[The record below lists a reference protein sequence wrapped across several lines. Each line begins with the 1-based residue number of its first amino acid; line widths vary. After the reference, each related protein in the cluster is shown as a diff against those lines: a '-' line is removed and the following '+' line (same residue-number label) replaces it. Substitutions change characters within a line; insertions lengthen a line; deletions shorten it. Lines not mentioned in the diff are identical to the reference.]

1 MSLFKKSPS
10 PSSGEA
16 LFSNKALVKLI
27 VPLFLQQVLTVM
39 VGAVDTMMVSDA
51 GEAAVSGVSLV
62 GQLDTFLVIFF
73 TAMVTGGSVVI
84 SQKLGEKN
92 VNDIC
97 EAAKQ
102 LLYVSTALALILA
115 VTVISL
121 RGLLLNLLFGA
132 AEADV
137 MKSAL
142 DYFLFVAM
150 SFPFLAIS
158 CSCGACFQA
167 AGNSSIPLTVS
178 IISNVVNIAFNALF
192 IYVFGLGAMG
202 AAIAT
207 LISRAVNSSIQLTLL
222 HGKKHEVH
230 VEKLLRYKPDF
241 KIIKRMLNIGVP
253 NGIENATFQL
263 GRLLTQTLISG
274 LGTSMIAANAVS
286 LTIANFQYMT
296 GTACSSAMVPIV
308 GRCIGAGQ
316 KDQAKR
322 YSRKILLINY
332 CALWTVIAVT
342 VIFVGPLV
350 ALYGLEGESA
360 DLAIKLLLSH
370 CALAALIW
378 PIGFMLPTAFRA
390 AGDVKFPMFVSML
403 SMWILRVAGAYFM
416 ALGSVSA
423 FELFTI
429 PGFGLGIIGVW
440 IAMYADWI
448 VRVGIYVWRY
458 FSDRWLRKK
467 FGK

>member
-1 MSLFKKSPS
+1 MSLFKKSES
-10 PSSGEA
+10 PSVGEA

-27 VPLFLQQVLTVM
+27 VPLFLQQVLSVM
-39 VGAVDTMMVSDA
+39 VGAVDTMMVSAA

-62 GQLDTFLVIFF
+62 AQLDTFLIIFF

-92 VNDIC
+92 VDDIC

-102 LLYVSTALALILA
+102 LLYVSTALALVLA
-115 VTVISL
+115 IAVISL

-137 MKSAL
+137 MESAL
-142 DYFLFVAM
+142 NYFLFIAM

-178 IISNVVNIAFNALF
+178 LISNAVNIAGNAIC
-192 IYVFGLGAMG
+192 IYVLGLGAMG

-207 LISRAVNSSIQLTLL
+207 LISRIVNSSIQLMLL
-222 HGKKHEVH
+222 HNKKHKVH

-241 KIIKRMLNIGVP
+241 KIIKRMLNIGIP

-286 LTIANFQYMT
+286 LTLANFQYMT

-316 KDQAKR
+316 KEQAKR

-332 CALWTVIAVT
+332 CTLWMVIAVT
-342 VIFVGPLV
+342 AIFVSPLV

-360 DLAIKLLLSH
+360 DMAIKLLLSH

-378 PIGFMLPTAFRA
+378 PIGFMLPSAFRA

-403 SMWILRVAGAYFM
+403 SMWILRVAGAYVM
-416 ALGSVSA
+416 ALNSVSV
-423 FELFTI
+423 FGIFTL
-429 PGFGLGIIGVW
+429 PGFGMGIIGVW
-440 IAMYADWI
+440 IAMFADWV
-448 VRVGIYVWRY
+448 VRVGIYIWRY
-458 FSDRWLRKK
+458 FSDTWLKSMRS
-467 FGK
+467 

>member
-27 VPLFLQQVLTVM
+27 VPLFLQQVLSVM

-62 GQLDTFLVIFF
+62 SQLDTFLVIFF

-158 CSCGACFQA
+158 FSCGACFQA

-178 IISNVVNIAFNALF
+178 IISNVVNITFNALF

-202 AAIAT
+202 AAVAT
-207 LISRAVNSSIQLTLL
+207 LISYLLVFLIRLIHARRFIPFRVPLIWLSLNFILLGTLGTVMTLAVSGWIWYSLALCFALALIDAPYLLRSVVQLL
-222 HGKKHEVH
+222 HQ
-230 VEKLLRYKPDF
+230 R
-241 KIIKRMLNIGVP
+241 R
-253 NGIENATFQL
+253 
-263 GRLLTQTLISG
+263 
-274 LGTSMIAANAVS
+274 
-286 LTIANFQYMT
+286 
-296 GTACSSAMVPIV
+296 
-308 GRCIGAGQ
+308 Q
-316 KDQAKR
+316 K
-322 YSRKILLINY
+322 S
-332 CALWTVIAVT
+332 
-342 VIFVGPLV
+342 
-350 ALYGLEGESA
+350 
-360 DLAIKLLLSH
+360 
-370 CALAALIW
+370 
-378 PIGFMLPTAFRA
+378 
-390 AGDVKFPMFVSML
+390 
-403 SMWILRVAGAYFM
+403 
-416 ALGSVSA
+416 
-423 FELFTI
+423 
-429 PGFGLGIIGVW
+429 
-440 IAMYADWI
+440 
-448 VRVGIYVWRY
+448 
-458 FSDRWLRKK
+458 
-467 FGK
+467 